1 MQVKFSADILKYGK
15 KGEKTGWTYISLDK
29 ELAEKIK
36 PHNKKSFRVKGKMD
50 ACPVKGLAVL
60 PVGGGEFII
69 SLNEVLR
76 TKLRKKVGDVVACQ
90 LEEDLEYKVD
100 IPADLHSILREEK
113 SMIDNFMKLLPSHR
127 AYFIT
132 WINAAKTEITRTK
145 RLAMTANAMYNGL
158 TYPEMIKLERV
169 EKKFA

>member
-1 MQVKFSADILKYGK
+1 MIVKFSAEIFKYGK

-29 ELAEKIK
+29 ELSNKIK
-36 PHNKKSFRVKGKMD
+36 ANNKKSFRVKGKMD
-50 ACPVKGLAVL
+50 ACAVKGLAVL
-60 PVGGGEFII
+60 PVGAGEFII

-90 LEEDLEYKVD
+90 LEEDVDYKVD
-100 IPADLHSILREEK
+100 IPADLHELLREDK
-113 SMIDNFMKLLPSHR
+113 TTIDNFMKLLPSHR

-145 RLAMTANAMYNGL
+145 RLAMTANAMYHGI

-169 EKKFA
+169 EKRFA

>member
-1 MQVKFSADILKYGK
+1 MIVKFSAEIFKYGK

-29 ELAEKIK
+29 ELSNKIK
-36 PHNKKSFRVKGKMD
+36 PNNKKSFRVKGKMD
-50 ACPVKGLAVL
+50 ACTVKGLAVL
-60 PVGGGEFII
+60 PVGAGEFII

-90 LEEDLEYKVD
+90 LEEDVDYKVD
-100 IPADLHSILREEK
+100 IPADLHELLREDNTT
-113 SMIDNFMKLLPSHR
+113 IDNFMKLLPSHR

-145 RLAMTANAMYNGL
+145 RLAMTANAMYHGI

-169 EKKFA
+169 EKRFA

>member
-1 MQVKFSADILKYGK
+1 MLIKFSADILKYGK
-15 KGEKTGWTYISLDK
+15 KGEKTGWTYISMDK

-36 PHNKKSFRVKGKMD
+36 PHNKKSFRVKGKLD

-76 TKLRKKVGDVVACQ
+76 AKLRKKVGDVIACQ
-90 LEEDLEYKVD
+90 LEEDTEYKVD
-100 IPADLHSILREEK
+100 IPADLHELLREEK
-113 SMIDNFMKLLPSHR
+113 LMIDNFMKLPASHR

-145 RLAMTANAMYNGL
+145 RLSMTANAMYHGMS
-158 TYPEMIKLERV
+158 YSEMIKQERV
-169 EKKFA
+169 EKKFV